1 MLNPT
6 KSSMPVL
13 WWVKSALILCML
25 LFGGFYTLPSFL
37 GNSADWPKNPD
48 GTYVNWVHGFAE
60 SFLPAS
66 RINLGLDLKGG
77 LSLTLNVEVEKAV
90 EETLARSIERAREVA
105 ATDGIKTG
113 AFKVNDDLSVTA
125 QIEDPTKAAQFQKR
139 IQEQTSLLL
148 FEKLEGNELHFQTN
162 KMLVSDFEK
171 QVMRQAIN
179 TIRNRIDQFG
189 VAEPNVFQ
197 AGTTRVVVELP
208 GMTDIERAKQ
218 LLGNTAQLDFRLVS
232 NKATV
237 EEMSALLAEARKTL
251 ALPKDDV
258 QSSTVEKMSQWLRE
272 NKKIPQGT
280 TILLHREYG
289 TGEHLGK
296 IISTSPYLVDSHP
309 RLTGE
314 LLEDAQAVQSVEN
327 FVPQYVVT
335 LKFKPQGA
343 KVFGDLTTEA
353 VKPENAP
360 NNQIA
365 IVLDG
370 NVRSAPSVSKPIL
383 GGNAQITMGRGGNL
397 EVQVKEAQD
406 LALVLRAGALPAVV
420 KVVEERQIGP
430 SEGAQNI
437 RAGIISTIIAAIL
450 VVLLM
455 VFIYGLA
462 GVVANVAMLFNV
474 LLILAFM
481 ALFGATLT
489 LHGIAGIV
497 LTMAIAVDGNVVIN
511 ERIREEIRSGMSQ
524 KQAFYRGYDNSFKT
538 LIDAHVTSA
547 VAGIVLVMFGNPAVK
562 GFAVTL
568 LCGIVCTLFTS
579 YYVTEVIGQWLI
591 EKTNFKRFG

>member
-1 MLNPT
+1 MLNPG

-37 GNSADWPKNPD
+37 GSPSDWGKNPD
-48 GTYVNWVHGFAE
+48 GTYVKWEHRFAE
-60 SFLPAS
+60 SFLPIS

-90 EETLARSIERAREVA
+90 EETLARSVERAREVA
-105 ATDGIKTG
+105 LTDGIKTG
-113 AFKVNDDLSVTA
+113 AFKVNRDLSVTA
-125 QIEDPTKAAQFQKR
+125 QIEDPAKAAQFQKR
-139 IQEQTSLLL
+139 VQEQTTLLL
-148 FEKLEGNELHFQTN
+148 FEKQNGNELHFQPN
-162 KMLVSDFEK
+162 KMLVEDFEK
-171 QVMRQAIN
+171 QVMHQAIN

-197 AGTTRVVVELP
+197 AGTTRVIVELP

-232 NKATV
+232 NKVTA
-237 EEMSALLAEARKTL
+237 EDMGSFLAEARNTL
-251 ALPKDDV
+251 SLPKDDV
-258 QSSTVEKMSQWLRE
+258 QASTIDKMSQWLRD

-289 TGEHLGK
+289 SGERLGK
-296 IISTSPYLVDSHP
+296 IVATTPYLVDSHP

-314 LLEDAQAVQSVEN
+314 MLEDAQAIQSVEN

-335 LKFKPQGA
+335 LKFKPQGG
-343 KVFGDLTTEA
+343 KIFGDLTTDA

-370 NVRSAPSVSKPIL
+370 NIQSAPSVSKPIL
-383 GGNAQITMGRGGNL
+383 GGSAQITMGRSGNM
-397 EVQVKEAQD
+397 EVQMKESQD

-437 RAGIISTIIAAIL
+437 RAGVISTVIAATL

-524 KQAFYRGYDNSFKT
+524 KQAFYRGYDTSFKT